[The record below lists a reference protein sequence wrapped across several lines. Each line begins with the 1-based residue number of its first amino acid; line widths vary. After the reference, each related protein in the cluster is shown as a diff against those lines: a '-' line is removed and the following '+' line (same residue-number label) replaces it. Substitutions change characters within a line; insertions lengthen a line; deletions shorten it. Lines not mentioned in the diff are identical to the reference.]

1 LDSHLED
8 GWKAGR
14 GSGGLCLKGLKA
26 VITMDPSNPIVWDA
40 YIYVEEGLIKSLGV
54 GSGPNA
60 EVELDAKG
68 KVAIPGMIDLHSH
81 STQAF
86 LRGVFD
92 EMCLMEWLNATE
104 TSYTRAGK
112 ELLEVSSTI
121 SFLERLKGGITTVV
135 DMEPFPE
142 IVAKASRRVG
152 LRTELSILMADTPE
166 LPDQEVS
173 SLEQELMKAKR
184 AIQEFKGSQKLW
196 VSLAPVGFPA
206 VSNELFVR
214 SAELAREKGLRL
226 HTHVGESRINANL
239 CKRRNGKSEIELL
252 EDLGFLGPRT
262 QLAHAIWIS
271 ENDIETLAKYRTAV
285 VHCPSSN
292 LKLASGVTKVPE
304 MMKMGVRV
312 GLGLDGAASNS
323 CQDMFQEMRIASTL
337 HKGVRTDP
345 KAVSAEEALDM
356 ATTQAANILGLDKRV
371 GRISPGYWADITLID
386 VSKPRYLPFDE
397 IKSHVVYSAQASDVF
412 GVIVGGEVKIW
423 NGRHTSLDES
433 VVIKKAEEL
442 FSDFLHGVLP

>member
-1 LDSHLED
+1 MEFLQED
-8 GWKAGR
+8 VWKAGK
-14 GSGGLCLKGLKA
+14 GSGGLCLNGLRA

-54 GSGPNA
+54 GKGPNA
-60 EVELDAKG
+60 EVELDARG

-104 TSYTRAGK
+104 ISYTRVGK
-112 ELLEVSSTI
+112 ELLEISSTV

-142 IVAKASRRVG
+142 IVASASKKVG

-173 SLEQELMKAKR
+173 SLEQELIKAKR
-184 AIQEFKGSQKLW
+184 SIREFQGNQKLW

-206 VSNELFVR
+206 VSNELFER

-252 EDLGFLGPRT
+252 EDLGFLSPRT
-262 QLAHAIWIS
+262 QLAHVIWIS
-271 ENDIETLAKYRTAV
+271 ETDIETLSKYRTAV

-292 LKLASGVTKVPE
+292 LKLASGVTRVPE
-304 MMKMGVRV
+304 MIKMGVRV

-323 CQDMFQEMRIASTL
+323 SQDMFQEMRIASTL
-337 HKGVRTDP
+337 HKGVGMDP

-356 ATTQAANILGLDKRV
+356 ATTQAANILGLEERV
-371 GRISPGYWADITLID
+371 GRISPGYWADLTLID
-386 VSKPRYLPFDE
+386 ISKPRYLPLE
-397 IKSHVVYSAQASDVF
+397 AINSHIVYSAQASDVF
-412 GVIVGGEVKIW
+412 GVLVDGEVLVW
-423 NGRHTSLDES
+423 DRRHTSLDES
-433 VVIKKAEEL
+433 AVLRKAGEL
-442 FSDFLHGVLP
+442 FSEFLHGVVP